1 MERVT
6 ILLAEDEGLLL
17 MEFEDALSEAGFN
30 VIAETNA
37 KKAIDRLRSGDPPI
51 DGLITD
57 VLFHG
62 SPDGWEVARIAREIT
77 PDIPIVYITGY
88 SSADWASKGVPKSI
102 RLEKPF
108 AVAQLIAALS
118 QLLNDRPSRAPE

>member
-30 VIAETNA
+30 VIPETNA

-57 VLFHG
+57 ILFDG
-62 SPDGWEVARIAREIT
+62 SPGRLGGCADSAGDHPRDTYRLYYRLQQCRLGIERRAEEHQTGKALRGGATDRRALAIA
-77 PDIPIVYITGY
+77 
-88 SSADWASKGVPKSI
+88 
-102 RLEKPF
+102 
-108 AVAQLIAALS
+108 
-118 QLLNDRPSRAPE
+118 